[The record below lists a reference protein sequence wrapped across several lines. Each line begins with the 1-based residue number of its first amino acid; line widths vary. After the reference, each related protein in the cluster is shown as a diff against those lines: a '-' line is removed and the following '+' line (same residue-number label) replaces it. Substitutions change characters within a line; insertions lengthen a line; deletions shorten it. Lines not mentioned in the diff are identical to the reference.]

1 MAATGV
7 RRLEQP
13 LLFAANVVTGFQRG
27 SKELGWPTANLD
39 NTPSVQ
45 AAIEAATLGVYCG
58 WATCAAPPPPPPPG
72 AARGH
77 TALKSNSPSHAK
89 TERD

>member
-58 WATCAAPPPPPPPG
+58 WATCAALRPSPPPPPLPPR
-72 AARGH
+72 ALTRGG
-77 TALKSNSPSHAK
+77 SQGGG
-89 TERD
+89 RGR

>member
-58 WATCAAPPPPPPPG
+58 WATCAAPTTTTPPAPPLSFPRALTSG
-72 AARGH
+72 ASQGGGRG
-77 TALKSNSPSHAK
+77 
-89 TERD
+89 R